1 MRCCST
7 FRCFAVALIAGSLNA
22 GALVGGPVATAFAAE
37 AKRSLPRF
45 VSLRANEVNV
55 RTGPGTRFPIK
66 WVLKRRSLPVEIVAE
81 FENWR
86 KIRDW
91 QNGTGWV
98 HQSTLTGK
106 RTVFIVDRTRTLRRE
121 PSKRAAPVARAE
133 PKVIGRLLACN
144 GRWCRVQILGYRGWL
159 LRTEFW
165 GVYPDETVK

>member
-1 MRCCST
+1 MTPRSTHRCLV
-7 FRCFAVALIAGSLNA
+7 FALIVGVPLAGPLIAGPSG
-22 GALVGGPVATAFAAE
+22 GATAAE
-37 AKRSLPRF
+37 AKRSIPRF

-66 WVLKRRSLPVEIVAE
+66 WVLKRRALPVEIVAE

-98 HQSTLTGK
+98 HQGTLTGK
-106 RTVFIVDRTRTLRRE
+106 RTVFIVDQTRTLRRE
-121 PSKRAAPVARAE
+121 PNKRAAAVARAE

-144 GRWCRVQILGYRGWL
+144 GSWCRVQIQGYRGWL
-159 LRTEFW
+159 RRTEFW

>member
-1 MRCCST
+1 MTSRST
-7 FRCFAVALIAGSLNA
+7 LRCFALALSIG
-22 GALVGGPVATAFAAE
+22 LVGLAVPIVPAVPPAAAAE

-66 WVLKRRSLPVEIVAE
+66 WVLKRRALPVEIVAE

-98 HQSTLTGK
+98 HQSTLTRK
-106 RTVFIVDRTRTLRRE
+106 RTVFIVERTRTLRRE
-121 PSKRAAPVARAE
+121 PNRRAAPVARAE

-144 GRWCRVQILGYRGWL
+144 GRWCRVQIKGYRGWL
-159 LRTEFW
+159 RRTEFW